1 MKIFYRLFVIGH
13 GLFIG
18 IPPVWLTKYVGNSIR
33 VVFRIYIARISQ
45 LNYMFC
51 SVLMS
56 PLDKVS
62 TEQLQTI
69 GHGSKPLIC
78 ILFKKRNIHLL
89 LERVFLNFPGYL
101 YTVTKLQANAMEQL
115 HKFPNTGDLII
126 NAKNNIHAS
135 ECAAPGS
142 LMFQLQRYSR
152 YRDICIF
159 VMHYSLFLPFH
170 FKQFIEMPCFF

>member
-33 VVFRIYIARISQ
+33 
-45 LNYMFC
+45 
-51 SVLMS
+51 
-56 PLDKVS
+56 KVS

-126 NAKNNIHAS
+126 NAKNNIHVKTS
-135 ECAAPGS
+135 
-142 LMFQLQRYSR
+142 
-152 YRDICIF
+152 I
-159 VMHYSLFLPFH
+159 
-170 FKQFIEMPCFF
+170 